1 MKTHNAEMGRNGA
14 LAYMLFALTVI
25 TVFHNCDKCTA
36 AVGGDTLSL
45 GTSLTGNQTIISKN
59 GTFEIGFFRPDG
71 TDNWYIGI
79 WYGKVAEKT
88 IVWVANRDRPAK
100 KRPGVFMLS
109 KQGSLGLFDSENVS
123 LWSANI
129 SNKASRA
136 VILDS
141 GNFLMVSDGSNS
153 ETVWQ
158 SFDYPVDTWLPGM
171 RVGGKRELVCW
182 KNSLDPATGIFSKRM
197 DPSGISQFVLIW
209 NNSVKYWE
217 SGVWDGESFIQI
229 PEMTLN
235 DLFNYRAENTTSGFY
250 ISYELRPPVNVLT
263 RFVLQRSGVLQLY
276 ALFDNTNWSVVWSQP
291 TDECSV
297 YGICGAYGN
306 CNSNNVDF
314 CGCVEGFI
322 PRDNRSWKMQD
333 WSSSGCVRKS
343 PLNCDTK
350 NGSSDRFMGYNVT
363 LPVNQAFTYP
373 ARSNEDCQKACLQN
387 CSCNAFSFI
396 GPSGT
401 CQTWSGNLIN
411 MHTSPLESNSD
422 VFIRLAAS
430 PISKFDH
437 KLSSSRRKT
446 AISIMG
452 TVLGIVGTLTIVFCF
467 FSFSM
472 WRSQRLLLM
481 QMRADSSNSFL
492 SLFSYKELK
501 IATRNFGSRLGSG
514 GFGSVFKGT
523 LTDGTLVAVKK
534 LEESRGD
541 EKQFRA
547 EISSL
552 GNIQHLNLVRL
563 RGFCAEGS
571 QRLLVYDYMPNGS
584 LNSLL
589 FSSNNQSKLNLLNW
603 KTRFQIALGT
613 ARGLF
618 YLQEECRECIIHN
631 DVKPENILLDS
642 EFSPKLADFGMA
654 KLVGRDFSRVLT
666 TMRGTR
672 GYLAP
677 EWLSGLPIIPKVDVH
692 SYGKTLFE
700 IISGR
705 RNLDMSVQDSKKHYF
720 PTWAAAQIYQGNT
733 IDIVEEGVVL
743 AEKADIEEARRAIVV
758 ALLCIEEDENVR
770 PSMRQVLQMLEG
782 KMELPTP
789 HIPIDSDGDVV
800 ACNNPS
806 EHELWSESMTE
817 ATTFSV

>member
-1 MKTHNAEMGRNGA
+1 MKTHKAEMGTNSA
-14 LAYMLFALTVI
+14 LPYMLFALTVI
-25 TVFHNCDKCTA
+25 TIVHNCDECTA
-36 AVGGDTLSL
+36 GRGDTLSL
-45 GTSLTGNQTIISKN
+45 GDSLTGNQKIISKN
-59 GTFEIGFFRPDG
+59 GTFEMGFFNPDG

-79 WYGKVAEKT
+79 WYGKVAERT

-100 KRPGVFMLS
+100 KRPGVLMLS
-109 KQGSLGLFDSENVS
+109 RQGSMGLFDAENVS

-129 SNKASRA
+129 SDKASRA
-136 VILDS
+136 VILES
-141 GNFLMVSDGSNS
+141 GNFLMVSDGNKS

-158 SFDYPVDTWLPGM
+158 SFDHPVDTWLPEM
-171 RVGGKRELVCW
+171 KVGGRKELVCW
-182 KNSLDPATGIFSKRM
+182 KNSLDPAPGLFSKGI
-197 DPSGISQFVLIW
+197 DPSGIRQFVLIW
-209 NNSVKYWE
+209 NNSVQYWE
-217 SGVWDGESFIQI
+217 SGVWDGEGFSRI
-229 PEMTLN
+229 PEMKLN
-235 DLFNYRAENTTSGFY
+235 DLFNYKAENTTSGFY

-263 RFVLQRSGVLQLY
+263 RFVLQKSGVLQLY

-297 YGICGAYGN
+297 YSICGANGN
-306 CNSNNVDF
+306 CNSNNVQF
-314 CGCVEGFI
+314 CSCVEGFM
-322 PRDNRSWKMQD
+322 PRDNRSWNLQD
-333 WSSSGCVRKS
+333 WSSSGCVRKN
-343 PLNCDTK
+343 PLNCDPK
-350 NGSSDRFMGYNVT
+350 NGSSDRFTGYSVM
-363 LPVNQAFTYP
+363 LPVNQAFKYP
-373 ARSNEDCQKACLQN
+373 ARSNEDCEKACLKN

-411 MHTSPLESNSD
+411 MHTSPSKSSSD

-430 PISKFDH
+430 PLSKFDH

-446 AISIMG
+446 AVSIMG
-452 TVLGIVGTLTIVFCF
+452 AVLAIVSTLTIAICV

-492 SLFSYKELK
+492 RVFSYKELK
-501 IATRNFGSRLGSG
+501 IATRNFGSELGSG

-534 LEESRGD
+534 LDDSRED

-552 GNIQHLNLVRL
+552 GNIQHVNLIRL

-589 FSSNNQSKLNLLNW
+589 FSSNNQSKRKLLDW
-603 KTRFQIALGT
+603 KTRFQIALGI

-618 YLQEECRECIIHN
+618 YLHEKCRECIIHN

-677 EWLSGLPIIPKVDVH
+677 EWLWGLPITPKVDVY
-692 SYGKTLFE
+692 SYGKTLLE

-705 RNLDMSVQDSKKHYF
+705 RNLDTSVQDSKKHYF
-720 PTWAAAQIYQGNT
+720 PTWAAAQIYQGNI
-733 IDIVEEGVVL
+733 IDIVEEGVEL
-743 AEKADIEEARRAIVV
+743 AEADIEEARRAIVV
-758 ALLCIEEDENVR
+758 GLLCIEEDENVR
-770 PSMRQVLQMLEG
+770 PRMGQVVRMLEG
-782 KMELPTP
+782 KMELPSPQTP
-789 HIPIDSDGDVV
+789 SDSDGDAV

-806 EHELWSESMTE
+806 EDAL
-817 ATTFSV
+817 

>member
-1 MKTHNAEMGRNGA
+1 MKTYNAQMGRNGA
-14 LAYMLFALTVI
+14 QAYMFFALTVI
-25 TVFHNCDKCTA
+25 TIVHNCNKCTA
-36 AVGGDTLSL
+36 GSGDTLSL
-45 GTSLTGNQTIISKN
+45 GTSLTGNKTIISKN
-59 GTFEIGFFRPDG
+59 GTFEMGFFCPDG

-88 IVWVANRDRPAK
+88 IVWVANRERPAK
-100 KRPGVFMLS
+100 KRPGVLMLS
-109 KQGSLGLFDSENVS
+109 KQGILGLFDAENVS

-129 SNKASRA
+129 ANKAFRA

-141 GNFLMVSDGSNS
+141 GNFLMVSDGNKS

-171 RVGGKRELVCW
+171 KLGGKKELACW
-182 KNSLDPATGIFSKRM
+182 KNSLDPAPGIFSKRM

-209 NNSVKYWE
+209 NNSVQYWE
-217 SGVWDGESFIQI
+217 SGVWDGESFSRI

-263 RFVLQRSGVLQLY
+263 RFVLKRSGVLQLY
-276 ALFDNTNWSVVWSQP
+276 ALFDNSNWSVVWSQP

-297 YGICGAYGN
+297 YGICGSYGN
-306 CNSNNVDF
+306 CNSNNVNF
-314 CGCVEGFI
+314 CSCVEGFI
-322 PRDNRSWKMQD
+322 PRYNRSWNLQD

-343 PLNCDTK
+343 PLNCDPK
-350 NGSSDRFMGYNVT
+350 NGSSDRFMGYSVT
-363 LPVNQAFTYP
+363 LPVNQALTYP
-373 ARSNEDCQKACLQN
+373 ARSNEDCEKACLQN

-396 GPSGT
+396 GFSRT
-401 CQTWSGNLIN
+401 CQTWSGNLVN
-411 MHTSPLESNSD
+411 MHTSRSKRNSD

-430 PISKFDH
+430 ALTKLDH
-437 KLSSSRRKT
+437 KQSASRRKT
-446 AISIMG
+446 AVSIMCS
-452 TVLGIVGTLTIVFCF
+452 VLGIVGTVTIALGF
-467 FSFSM
+467 FSFAM
-472 WRSQRLLLM
+472 WRRKRLRLR
-481 QMRADSSNSFL
+481 QMHTDSANSFL
-492 SLFSYKELK
+492 RVFSYKELK
-501 IATRNFGSRLGSG
+501 IATRNFGSQLGSG

-534 LEESRGD
+534 LEESRED

-552 GNIQHLNLVRL
+552 GNIQHVNLVRL

-589 FSSNNQSKLNLLNW
+589 FSSNNQSKRNVLDW
-603 KTRFQIALGT
+603 KKRFQIALGT

-618 YLQEECRECIIHN
+618 YLHEECREHIIHN
-631 DVKPENILLDS
+631 DVKPENILLDT

-666 TMRGTR
+666 TTRGTR

-677 EWLSGLPIIPKVDVH
+677 EWLWGLPITPKVDVY
-692 SYGKTLFE
+692 SYGKTLLE

-705 RNLDMSVQDSKKHYF
+705 RNLDMSVEDSKKHYF
-720 PTWAAAQIYQGNT
+720 PTWAAAQIDQGNT

-743 AEKADIEEARRAIVV
+743 AEKEDIEEARRAIVV
-758 ALLCIEEDENVR
+758 GLLCIEEDEDVR
-770 PSMRQVLQMLEG
+770 PSMEQVVRMLEG

-789 HIPIDSDGDVV
+789 QIPSDV
-800 ACNNPS
+800 ACNKLS
-806 EHELWSESMTE
+806 EDVLWSRSGTE
-817 ATTFSV
+817 ATTFSM

>member
-430 PISKFDH
+430 PIS
-437 KLSSSRRKT
+437 
-446 AISIMG
+446 
-452 TVLGIVGTLTIVFCF
+452 
-467 FSFSM
+467 
-472 WRSQRLLLM
+472 
-481 QMRADSSNSFL
+481 N
-492 SLFSYKELK
+492 
-501 IATRNFGSRLGSG
+501 
-514 GFGSVFKGT
+514 
-523 LTDGTLVAVKK
+523 
-534 LEESRGD
+534 
-541 EKQFRA
+541 
-547 EISSL
+547 
-552 GNIQHLNLVRL
+552 
-563 RGFCAEGS
+563 
-571 QRLLVYDYMPNGS
+571 
-584 LNSLL
+584 
-589 FSSNNQSKLNLLNW
+589 SNNQSKLNLLNW

-613 ARGLF
+613 AR
-618 YLQEECRECIIHN
+618 
-631 DVKPENILLDS
+631 
-642 EFSPKLADFGMA
+642 
-654 KLVGRDFSRVLT
+654 
-666 TMRGTR
+666 
-672 GYLAP
+672 